1 MKRILIAI
9 FSIAV
14 LGSLSL
20 STTFAIDKSTL
31 SSIADQLPEDTEV
44 VIAIS
49 TDQGT
54 VDSLNGLINLV
65 GEKLPEGI
73 LPLELPIDLT
83 TQIPNYDLGRSILG
97 DWVVISSTDIAALNS
112 VSGDEL
118 PEGAMITVQL
128 ADPETLQA
136 LIPNDVEPVEA
147 DVYTIYT
154 VDGVSLAFEGD
165 WLYIVAEGGDLPA
178 PGAENLNSNEEFA
191 IVNQLPA
198 DAYGVYMWA
207 NLDAINE
214 MNPQVAA
221 INEGMSFGYFA
232 IGMGLAD
239 GNTLW
244 VDVVQENLLGITYA
258 PVDLGGLFSRVPANA
273 QFAIATANIGEA
285 IETTLDTLETTQP
298 GIRQQLEDGFA
309 QGGLNLETDLLDWAN
324 GDFVGYF
331 NIDFNS
337 LMDSANNRSL
347 DSNPVELGW
356 MFQTTN
362 AEASDGLVTKL
373 NAMVTAAAANDS
385 SDNVPAIADATIGT
399 LDGFTLTI
407 PPQNNLPEV
416 VLFMGSDDEIVFIG
430 TQSAAETISNPDGS
444 VTGDAVFQ
452 ASSAYFLD
460 GAGQVMYASG
470 EGITSLVGGVLLVT
484 TNGNDS
490 GMEQVEMITG
500 LVSDLVDHATATIIS
515 TEDHLIS
522 RATIT
527 LK

>member
-1 MKRILIAI
+1 
-9 FSIAV
+9 
-14 LGSLSL
+14 
-20 STTFAIDKSTL
+20 
-31 SSIADQLPEDTEV
+31 
-44 VIAIS
+44 
-49 TDQGT
+49 
-54 VDSLNGLINLV
+54 
-65 GEKLPEGI
+65 
-73 LPLELPIDLT
+73 
-83 TQIPNYDLGRSILG
+83 
-97 DWVVISSTDIAALNS
+97 
-112 VSGDEL
+112 
-118 PEGAMITVQL
+118 
-128 ADPETLQA
+128 
-136 LIPNDVEPVEA
+136 
-147 DVYTIYT
+147 
-154 VDGVSLAFEGD
+154 
-165 WLYIVAEGGDLPA
+165 
-178 PGAENLNSNEEFA
+178 
-191 IVNQLPA
+191 
-198 DAYGVYMWA
+198 VYMWA

-484 TNGNDS
+484 TISNGNDS